1 MTSAET
7 ITTYKAILET
17 TGKMLS
23 AAKNNQWDDL
33 VILEKECRGLTDK
46 LMNGN
51 PEPILDE
58 DLLQSKIKMI
68 HQILGDD
75 AQIKAITQPWMEK
88 LQHMINTVDLSRKL
102 EQTYQSFENI

>member
-1 MTSAET
+1 MTSTET

-46 LMNGN
+46 LMNSN
-51 PEPILDE
+51 LEPIRDE

-68 HQILGDD
+68 
-75 AQIKAITQPWMEK
+75 
-88 LQHMINTVDLSRKL
+88 
-102 EQTYQSFENI
+102 